1 MSIAYP
7 ELAAI
12 RLGYGLSPLMPPPA
26 DAAAVLASVKV
37 TAARPPEMTT
47 AEAQAQQVATLQAR
61 HRAKEGEAQK
71 QAFDLVKRDVYGRTA
86 ASYQARLA
94 HAAGAPVGFGERLA
108 QFWADHFTVRTTTL
122 PQRWLSPAFIEEAI
136 RPHIGGRFADMLKAA
151 VTHPA
156 MVLYLNQNQSVG
168 PDSPA
173 AKARRKGG
181 MPGLNENLAR
191 ELMELHTLGVGATY
205 SQEDVRSL
213 ANLLTGLTYD
223 AREDVRFVAR
233 RAEPGADTVLGKSYG
248 GRKPRIEDIH
258 AVLDDLAVHPATARH
273 LATKLAMHF
282 SSDEPDPGMVAD
294 LTNAYARS
302 DGDLMAVYA
311 VLVAHPALAAQF
323 RQKVRQPFDFIA
335 AALRALGLSADAAMA
350 INQKQARRW
359 LRDPLEVMGQ
369 PLDAVPGPDGWPEE
383 AGAWIRPQLLAE
395 RIDWA
400 MTAPSRLVDPLP
412 DPRRFVQTALGSTA
426 SEGVVWA
433 VPKAESVREGVGI
446 VLASADFNRR

>member
-12 RLGYGLSPLMPPPA
+12 RLGYGLSPLVPPPA
-26 DAAAVLASVKV
+26 DPAAVLGSVAV

-61 HRAKEGEAQK
+61 HRAKDGEAEK
-71 QAFDLVKRDVYGRTA
+71 QAFNMVKRDVYGRTA

-94 HAAGAPVGFGERLA
+94 HAAGAPVGFGERLV

-136 RPHIGGRFADMLKAA
+136 RPRIGGRFADMLKAA
-151 VTHPA
+151 ITHPA

-168 PDSPA
+168 PASPMA
-173 AKARRKGG
+173 RARRKG

-191 ELMELHTLGVGATY
+191 ELLELHTLGVDASY
-205 SQEDVRSL
+205 SQEDVRAL
-213 ANLLTGLTYD
+213 ARLLTGLTYD
-223 AREDVRFVAR
+223 AREDVRFMPR
-233 RAEPGADTVLGKSYG
+233 RAEPGADTVLGRTYG
-248 GRKPRIEDIH
+248 GRKARIEDIY

-273 LATKLAMHF
+273 LAAKLAVHF
-282 SSDEPDPGMVAD
+282 SSDEPDADMVAD
-294 LTNAYARS
+294 LTDAYARS

-311 VLVAHPALAAQF
+311 VMVAHPALAAQF
-323 RQKVRQPFDFIA
+323 RQKVRQPFDFVA
-335 AALRALGLSADAAMA
+335 AAMRALGVTAEAAMA
-350 INQKQARRW
+350 IEQKQARRW

-383 AGAWIRPQLLAE
+383 PGAWIRPQLLAE

-400 MTAPSRLVDPLP
+400 MTAPGRLVDPLP
-412 DPRRFVQTALGSTA
+412 DPRAFVQTALGSTA
-426 SEGVVWA
+426 SEGVLWA
-433 VPKAESVREGVGI
+433 VPRAESVREGVGI